1 MNHEEFVQAYRC
13 GAARVRIDRQ
23 AVGDLYAE
31 PGLLPADIRLRRTVV
46 HLIGWLFVLAAIAV
60 LFHAVWDV
68 AAATFIA
75 GLVILC
81 LAGRDAADGVLWGAL
96 RSPLL
101 YEIVRARAILT
112 VEPR

>member
-1 MNHEEFVQAYRC
+1 MNHEEFVQAYRV
-13 GAARVRIDRQ
+13 GHAKVHIDRG

-31 PGLLPADIRLRRTVV
+31 PGLLPADVRLRRCVV
-46 HLIGWLFVLAAIAV
+46 LLIGWLFLIAAVAV

-81 LAGRDAADGVLWGAL
+81 LAPRDAAEGVLWGAL

-101 YEIVRARAILT
+101 YEIARARNILR
-112 VEPR
+112 VERR